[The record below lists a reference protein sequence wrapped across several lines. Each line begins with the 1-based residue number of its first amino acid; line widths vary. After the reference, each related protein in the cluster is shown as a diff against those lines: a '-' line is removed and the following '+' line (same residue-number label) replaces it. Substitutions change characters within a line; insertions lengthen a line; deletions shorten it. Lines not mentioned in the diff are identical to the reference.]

1 MIKENV
7 EAAIEAIAN
16 GEFVLVVDDEDRE
29 NEGDLIIAAEK
40 ATPEK
45 IAFMVR
51 HTSGLICAPLEGSRL
66 DELGLPLMVLEN
78 TDSHKTAFTVSVD
91 YVPGTT
97 TGISA
102 ADRAMTLRAMADPAT
117 RPTDLARPGHI
128 FPLRYREGGVLV
140 RPGHTE
146 AAVDLARMAGLQPA
160 GALCEIVNDDGT
172 MARGKALFEFA
183 ERYDIPVLTIEDLT
197 AYRWATEA
205 LVTREVETVLPT
217 EFGDFTTY
225 GYRAD
230 VGEPEQVALVMG
242 DVAGKTDVLVRVH
255 SECLTGDALG
265 SQRCDCG
272 TQLRQSMAEI
282 ASAGEG
288 ILVYVR
294 GHEGRGIGLLPK
306 LHAYKLQD
314 NGADTVDANL
324 ELGLAVDARHY
335 GPAAQILNDLKVASV
350 RLLTNNPSKVAELEK
365 LGVEVTGRQ
374 PIDVAPSEISKSYL
388 ETKANRMGHL
398 IAAPGETT

>member
-1 MIKENV
+1 MTRENV
-7 EAAIEAIAN
+7 EAAIAAIAE
-16 GEFVLVVDDEDRE
+16 GEFVLVVDDEERE
-29 NEGDLIIAAEK
+29 NEGDLIIAAER

-51 HTSGLICAPLEGSRL
+51 YTSGLICAPLEGSRL
-66 DELGLPLMVLEN
+66 DELALPLMVLEN

-91 YVPGTT
+91 YVPGTS

-117 RPTDLARPGHI
+117 QPADLARPGHI

-172 MARGKALFEFA
+172 MARGEALRQFA
-183 ERYDIPVLTIEDLT
+183 AEHDIPVLSIEELI

-205 LVTREVETVLPT
+205 LVTREVETQIPT
-217 EFGDFTTY
+217 DHGEFTTF
-225 GYRAD
+225 GYRAS

-242 DVAGKTDVLVRVH
+242 DVANKEEVLVRVH
-255 SECLTGDALG
+255 SECLTGDVLG

-272 TQLRQSMAEI
+272 YQLRESMAQV
-282 ASAGEG
+282 AKAGEG
-288 ILVYVR
+288 VVIYVR
-294 GHEGRGIGLLPK
+294 GHEGRGIGLLSK
-306 LHAYKLQD
+306 LHAYRLQD
-314 NGADTVDANL
+314 DGADTVDANL
-324 ELGLAVDARHY
+324 KLGLAVDARHY

-350 RLLTNNPSKVAELEK
+350 RLLTNNPAKVAELQT
-365 LGVEVTGRQ
+365 LGVEVTQRV
-374 PIDVAPSEISKSYL
+374 PLAIKPTEITKGYL
-388 ETKANRMGHL
+388 ETKVTRMGHL
-398 IAAPGETT
+398 IDHQGET

>member
-1 MIKENV
+1 MSKEKV
-7 EAAIEAIAN
+7 EAALAAIAR
-16 GEFVLVVDDEDRE
+16 GDFVLVVDDEDRE

-40 ATPEK
+40 ATPQK

-51 HTSGLICAPLEGSRL
+51 HTSGLICAPIEGSRL
-66 DELGLPLMVLEN
+66 DELALPLMVLEN
-78 TDSHKTAFTVSVD
+78 TDTHKTAFTVSVD
-91 YVPGTT
+91 YVPGTS

-102 ADRAMTLRAMADPAT
+102 ADRAMTLRALADPAT
-117 RPTDLARPGHI
+117 RPSDLARPGHI

-172 MARGKALFEFA
+172 MMRGEALGHFAREHG
-183 ERYDIPVLTIEDLT
+183 IVVLTIEELV

-217 EFGDFTTY
+217 EHGEFTAY
-225 GYRAD
+225 GYRAI

-242 DVAGKTDVLVRVH
+242 DVVGKSDVLVRVH
-255 SECLTGDALG
+255 SECLTGDVLG
-265 SQRCDCG
+265 SQRCDCRN
-272 TQLRQSMAEI
+272 QLNESMSQVA
-282 ASAGEG
+282 AAGQG
-288 ILVYVR
+288 VIIYVR

-306 LHAYKLQD
+306 LAAYKLQD
-314 NGADTVDANL
+314 NGVDTVDANL

-335 GPAAQILNDLKVASV
+335 GLAAQILNDLKVASV
-350 RLLTNNPSKVAELEK
+350 VLLTNNPHKVHDLQT
-365 LGVEVTGRQ
+365 LGVDVSGR
-374 PIDVAPSEISKSYL
+374 AALEIPANDKNGDYL
-388 ETKANRMGHL
+388 ATKAHRLGHL
-398 IAAPGETT
+398 IGTDGNS

>member
-1 MIKENV
+1 MSRQNV
-7 EAAIEAIAN
+7 EAAIAAIAN
-16 GEFVLVVDDEDRE
+16 GDFVLVVDDEDRE

-51 HTSGLICAPLEGSRL
+51 YTSGLICAPLEGTRL
-66 DELGLPLMVLEN
+66 DELALPLMVLEN

-91 YVPGTT
+91 YVPGTS

-102 ADRAMTLRAMADPAT
+102 ADRAITLRAMADPAT

-128 FPLRYREGGVLV
+128 FPLRYCEGGVLV

-146 AAVDLARMAGLQPA
+146 AAVDLARMAGLRPA

-172 MARGKALFEFA
+172 MSRGRDLNDFA
-183 ERYDIPVLTIEDLT
+183 AEHGIPVLTIEELV

-205 LVTREVETVLPT
+205 LVTREVETTLPT
-217 EFGDFTTY
+217 LHGEFKAY
-225 GYRAD
+225 GYRAE

-242 DVAGKTDVLVRVH
+242 EVAGKSDVLVRVH
-255 SECLTGDALG
+255 SECLTGDVLG
-265 SQRCDCG
+265 SLRCDCG
-272 TQLRQSMAEI
+272 GQLQESMAQI
-282 ASAGEG
+282 AEAGEG
-288 ILVYVR
+288 VVIYVR

-350 RLLTNNPSKVAELEK
+350 SLLTNNPTKVEELQK
-365 LGVEVTGRQ
+365 LGVEVSGRT
-374 PIDVAPSEISKSYL
+374 PLAVIPTDVSKDYL
-388 ETKANRMGHL
+388 ETKATRMGHL
-398 IAAPGETT
+398 LSSPSDQD

>member
-1 MIKENV
+1 MSKENV
-7 EAAIEAIAN
+7 EAAIAAIAN
-16 GEFVLVVDDEDRE
+16 GEFVLVVDDEERE

-51 HTSGLICAPLEGSRL
+51 YTSGLICAPLEGTRL
-66 DELGLPLMVLEN
+66 DELALPLMVLEN

-91 YVPGTT
+91 YVPGTS

-102 ADRAMTLRAMADPAT
+102 GDRALTLQAMADPAT
-117 RPTDLARPGHI
+117 GPTDLARPGHI

-172 MARGKALFEFA
+172 MARGQDLYDFA
-183 ERYDIPVLTIEDLT
+183 AEHDIPILTIEELV

-205 LVTREVETVLPT
+205 LVTREVETTLPT
-217 EFGDFTTY
+217 RHGEFKAY

-230 VGEPEQVALVMG
+230 VGEPEQLALVMG
-242 DVAGKTDVLVRVH
+242 EVAGKSHVLVRVH
-255 SECLTGDALG
+255 SECLTGDVLG
-265 SQRCDCG
+265 SMRCDCG
-272 TQLRQSMAEI
+272 GQLQESMAQI
-282 ASAGEG
+282 AQAGEG
-288 ILVYVR
+288 VVIYVR

-306 LHAYKLQD
+306 LQAYKLQD

-350 RLLTNNPSKVAELEK
+350 RLLTNNPTKVDELQQ
-365 LGVEVTGRQ
+365 LGVEVSGR
-374 PIDVAPSEISKSYL
+374 APLAVIPTDISKGYL
-388 ETKANRMGHL
+388 ETKASRMGHL
-398 IAAPGETT
+398 ISSPADQA

>member
-1 MIKENV
+1 MSKENV
-7 EAAIEAIAN
+7 EAAIAAIAD
-16 GEFVLVVDDEDRE
+16 GEFVLVVDDEERE

-51 HTSGLICAPLEGSRL
+51 YTSGLICAPLEGIRL
-66 DELGLPLMVLEN
+66 DELALPLMVLEN

-91 YVPGTT
+91 FVPGTS

-102 ADRAMTLRAMADPAT
+102 ADRAITLRAMADPAT
-117 RPTDLARPGHI
+117 RPSDLARPGHI

-146 AAVDLARMAGLQPA
+146 AAVDLARMAGLRAA
-160 GALCEIVNDDGT
+160 GALCEIVNDDGS
-172 MARGKALFEFA
+172 MSRGEDLYDFA
-183 ERYDIPVLTIEDLT
+183 AEHNIPVLTIEELI

-205 LVTREVETVLPT
+205 LVTREVETTLPT
-217 EFGDFTTY
+217 AHGDFKAF
-225 GYRAD
+225 GYRAE

-242 DVAGKTDVLVRVH
+242 DVAGKPDVLVRVH
-255 SECLTGDALG
+255 SECLTGDVLG
-265 SQRCDCG
+265 SLRCDCG
-272 TQLRQSMAEI
+272 TQLEESMAQI
-282 ASAGEG
+282 AEAGEG
-288 ILVYVR
+288 VVIYVR

-350 RLLTNNPSKVAELEK
+350 RLLTNNPTKVDELSQ
-365 LGVEVTGRQ
+365 LGVDVTGR
-374 PIDVAPSEISKSYL
+374 APLTVVPTEISKGYL
-388 ETKANRMGHL
+388 ETKAARMGHL
-398 IAAPGETT
+398 ISGPSNSD